1 MASRLRLATFNLE
14 SLDDRPGARPALGDR
29 IAALRPTLLKIA
41 ADVLCLQEINA
52 QSVEHGAGREY
63 AALDAL
69 LAGTPYADFARAATT
84 KPNGTPADIH
94 NLMVLSRFEVV
105 ATRQLHHDLVSPPS
119 FLRATAKPA
128 PARATPIYWDRPIL
142 HVELDVQRG
151 RRLHVVNLHLRA
163 PLAAPIEGQ
172 KLAPF
177 VWRSVAGWAEGFFL
191 AAMKRS
197 GQALEARLA
206 VERIFDASPEAWI
219 AVAGDFNAD
228 MREVPVRILC
238 GDVEDTGNAV
248 LASRRLSPLE
258 RSVPATA
265 RYSVLHH
272 GERLMLDHL
281 LVSPALGRLACNV
294 EIHNLDLGDEFL
306 ASQAGSPPLG
316 SFHAPVVAEFEL
328 PDTRARSG
336 A

>member
-1 MASRLRLATFNLE
+1 MTALQTQPRLLTIE
-14 SLDDRPGARPALGDR
+14 GGEGAGKSTVLR
-29 IAALRPTLLKIA
+29 ALR
-41 ADVLCLQEINA
+41 
-52 QSVEHGAGREY
+52 
-63 AALDAL
+63 DAL
-69 LAGTPYADFARAATT
+69 LADG
-84 KPNGTPADIH
+84 
-94 NLMVLSRFEVV
+94 FEVV

-119 FLRATAKPA
+119 FLQSTARPA
-128 PARATPIYWDRPIL
+128 PGRATPVYWDRPIL
-142 HVELDVQRG
+142 HVEIDVQSG
-151 RRLHVVNLHLRA
+151 QRLHVVNLHLRA

-177 VWRSVAGWAEGFFL
+177 VWRSVAGWAEGFFV

-248 LASRRLSPLE
+248 LASRRLAPLE

-281 LVSPALGRLACNV
+281 LVSPHCGGLGGNDAVGRLAGR
-294 EIHNLDLGDEFL
+294 ERKLEGLDKMRGAAAD
-306 ASQAGSPPLG
+306 AGGES
-316 SFHAPVVAEFEL
+316 S
-328 PDTRARSG
+328 
-336 A
+336 